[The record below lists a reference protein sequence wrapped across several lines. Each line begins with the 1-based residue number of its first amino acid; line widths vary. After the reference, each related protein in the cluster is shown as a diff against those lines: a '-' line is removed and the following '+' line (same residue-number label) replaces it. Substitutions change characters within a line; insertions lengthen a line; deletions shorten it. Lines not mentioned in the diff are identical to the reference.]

1 MAKRVAGW
9 WLWCGF
15 LTGLVITATVCRAA
29 TDKSSAA
36 SGRLVAMAAAEFS
49 NLTEAERALLVFVD
63 LKNRAQGD
71 FAHGGTSANP
81 SDPTNDPAHADK
93 WGHEREIR
101 ADLIRWLC
109 VDPDASRMVDPAGI
123 RIDNRVGLVD

>member
-36 SGRLVAMAAAEFS
+36 SGRLVAMAAAEFP

-63 LKNRAQGD
+63 LKNRAPGD
-71 FAHGGTSANP
+71 FAHGGP
-81 SDPTNDPAHADK
+81 
-93 WGHEREIR
+93 
-101 ADLIRWLC
+101 
-109 VDPDASRMVDPAGI
+109 
-123 RIDNRVGLVD
+123 